1 MTETPRSLREYI
13 QTIGRSQRKDLSKNA
28 KGGLLLDISDLTDN
42 GNQIYSNLRGQ
53 YLVELQD
60 KKNKRRAAAKAAN
73 QVLNLEDGLQV
84 DAKID
89 WNEIQFI
96 KAVARQTKMAPA
108 KYIWNI
114 EC

>member
-60 KKNKRRAAAKAAN
+60 KKNKRRAAAKAKREAEAAN
-73 QVLNLEDGLQV
+73 QVLNLEDGPQV

-89 WNEIQFI
+89 
-96 KAVARQTKMAPA
+96 
-108 KYIWNI
+108 
-114 EC
+114 